1 MQKIS
6 PKVFLFDMD
15 GVIFDSMPAHA
26 RSWHLAFKDEGVE
39 FSEYE
44 VYLQEGATGSKT
56 VNDVFMA
63 QKGRVATQEEISR
76 IYARKCR
83 NFEQCGEPKPMPVMD
98 KVLNLLLTN
107 GKTVGLVTGSGQKSL
122 FTTLN
127 KYYPGIFLPERMV
140 TAFDVKKGKPDP
152 EPYLMGLQKCG
163 VSAGEAVVVENAPMG
178 VQAAKAAGIF
188 TIAVNTGI
196 LDRQCLIDAGADVV
210 LDSVTALLEFLA
222 KSI

>member
-1 MQKIS
+1 
-6 PKVFLFDMD
+6 
-15 GVIFDSMPAHA
+15 
-26 RSWHLAFKDEGVE
+26 
-39 FSEYE
+39 
-44 VYLQEGATGSKT
+44 
-56 VNDVFMA
+56 
-63 QKGRVATQEEISR
+63 QKGRLATQEEINR
-76 IYARKCR
+76 IYANKCR

-98 KVLNLLLTN
+98 KVLELLLAN

-127 KYYPGIFLPERMV
+127 KYYPGIFVPERMV

-163 VSAGEAVVVENAPMG
+163 VSASEAVVVENAPMG
-178 VQAAKAAGIF
+178 VQAAKSAGIF

-196 LDRQCLIDAGADVV
+196 LDSQCLRDAGADVV
-210 LDSVTALLEFLA
+210 LDSVTALLDFLT

>member
-39 FSEYE
+39 FSEYA

-56 VNDVFMA
+56 VNDVFMT
-63 QKGRVATQEEISR
+63 QKGRVAIQEEIDR
-76 IYARKCR
+76 IYARKCSY
-83 NFEQCGEPKPMPVMD
+83 FEACGEPKPMPLMD
-98 KVLNLLLTN
+98 KVLEFLRSK
-107 GKTVGLVTGSGQKSL
+107 GKTIGLVTGSGQKSL
-122 FTTLN
+122 LTTLN
-127 KYYPGIFLPERMV
+127 KHYPGVFIPERMV

-152 EPYLMGLQKCG
+152 EPYLMGLSKCG
-163 VSAGEAVVVENAPMG
+163 VSASEAVVIENAPMG

-188 TIAVNTGI
+188 TIAINTGI
-196 LDRQCLIDAGADVV
+196 LESQCLKDAGADVV
-210 LDSVTALLEFLA
+210 FESVASLLEYL
-222 KSI
+222 KSSL

>member
-15 GVIFDSMPAHA
+15 GVIFDSMSAHA

-39 FSEYE
+39 FSEYA

-63 QKGRVATQEEISR
+63 QKGRVATQEEIDR
-76 IYARKCR
+76 IYARKCSY
-83 NFEQCGEPKPMPVMD
+83 FEKCGEPKPMPVMD
-98 KVLNLLLTN
+98 KVLNLLLAN
-107 GKTVGLVTGSGQKSL
+107 GKTIGLVTGSGQKSL

-127 KYYPGIFLPERMV
+127 KYYPGIFIPERMV

>member
-1 MQKIS
+1 MLKFS

-15 GVIFDSMPAHA
+15 GVIFDSMPYHA
-26 RSWHLAFKDEGVE
+26 RSWHLAFKSEGIE

-63 QKGRVATQEEISR
+63 QKGRLATQEEISR
-76 IYARKCR
+76 IYANKCR
-83 NFEQCGEPKPMPVMD
+83 NFELCGEPKPMPVMD
-98 KVLNLLLTN
+98 KVLELLLAN

-127 KYYPGIFLPERMV
+127 KYYPGIFVPERMV

-163 VSAGEAVVVENAPMG
+163 VSASEAVVVENAPMG

-196 LDRQCLIDAGADVV
+196 LDSQCLRDAGADVV
-210 LDSVTALLEFLA
+210 LDSVTALLEFLT

>member
-26 RSWHLAFKDEGVE
+26 RSWHLAFKDEGIE

-63 QKGRVATQEEISR
+63 QKGRLATQEEISR
-76 IYARKCR
+76 IYANKCR

-98 KVLNLLLTN
+98 KVLNLLLAN
-107 GKTVGLVTGSGQKSL
+107 GKTIGLVTGSGQKSL

>member
-26 RSWHLAFKDEGVE
+26 RSWHLAFKHEGIE

-76 IYARKCR
+76 IYANKCR

>member
-26 RSWHLAFKDEGVE
+26 RSWHLAFKDEGIE

-63 QKGRVATQEEISR
+63 QKGRLATQEEISR
-76 IYARKCR
+76 IYANKCR

-98 KVLNLLLTN
+98 RVLNLLLAN
-107 GKTVGLVTGSGQKSL
+107 GKTIGLVTGSGQKSL
-122 FTTLN
+122 FTTLS

-210 LDSVTALLEFLA
+210 LDSVTALLEFLT

>member
-1 MQKIS
+1 MLKFS

-15 GVIFDSMPAHA
+15 GVIFDSMPYHA
-26 RSWHLAFKDEGVE
+26 RSWHLAFKSEGIE

-56 VNDVFMA
+56 VNDVFMV
-63 QKGRVATQEEISR
+63 QKGRLATQEEINR
-76 IYARKCR
+76 IYANKCR

-98 KVLNLLLTN
+98 KVLELLLAN

-127 KYYPGIFLPERMV
+127 KYYPGIFVPERMV

-163 VSAGEAVVVENAPMG
+163 VSASEAVVVENAPMG

-210 LDSVTALLEFLA
+210 FDSVTALLEFLT